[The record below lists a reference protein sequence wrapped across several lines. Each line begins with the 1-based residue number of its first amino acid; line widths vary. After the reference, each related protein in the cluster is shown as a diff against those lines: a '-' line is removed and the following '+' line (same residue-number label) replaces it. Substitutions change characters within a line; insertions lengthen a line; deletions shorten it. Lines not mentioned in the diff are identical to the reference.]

1 MIIALKLQAFG
12 CVAIDLLVISIVTFV
27 TATYLTGGNS
37 GHSSVF
43 MCMVVL
49 SSRKVCLIAI
59 QRSSLLWII

>member
-27 TATYLTGGNS
+27 TATYLTRGNS

-43 MCMVVL
+43 MCIVV
-49 SSRKVCLIAI
+49 SSSHKVCLIAI